1 MTNAFPNRRSS
12 NLALF
17 DNGQGKDIYQLPLG
31 MFRNPN
37 GLEGKTG
44 NVYLETDRSGNFQ
57 LNLAGNGGAGDIAPG
72 ALEASTVDL
81 AEEFTKMIIT
91 QRAYSANTKVITTA
105 DEMLDELIRIK
116 R

>member
-1 MTNAFPNRRSS
+1 
-12 NLALF
+12 
-17 DNGQGKDIYQLPLG
+17 

-72 ALEASTVDL
+72 ALEASTVDR

-91 QRAYSANTKVITTA
+91 PSADPGNTKDITNATQNTDGLHRLKTKRQRAGPAEPPA
-105 DEMLDELIRIK
+105 P
-116 R
+116 